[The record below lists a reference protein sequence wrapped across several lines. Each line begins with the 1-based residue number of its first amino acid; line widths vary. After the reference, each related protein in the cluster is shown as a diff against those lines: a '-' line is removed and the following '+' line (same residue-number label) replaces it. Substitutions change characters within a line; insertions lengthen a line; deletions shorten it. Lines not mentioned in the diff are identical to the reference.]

1 MSLKKLSKQ
10 EHWACKW
17 DGYIRTNTVWFT
29 SLFVI
34 VFFQVYWPSFKRIII
49 FCYCVQLIAWLFLS
63 NRKAIAVS
71 FLPLFL
77 AISCSGEYLKG
88 ARIPCNSYLQLG
100 KHLFPSQVSQLLCF
114 DPFWAEDIDSLWNPC
129 QYRTKTER
137 QRFQILAIWQKK
149 KKKASHYWGPAGPKI
164 LITIMITSFPRGF
177 VLLSTCLLAVTVF

>member
-149 KKKASHYWGPAGPKI
+149 KKKRHPTTEVLQDQKYW
-164 LITIMITSFPRGF
+164 
-177 VLLSTCLLAVTVF
+177 

>member
-149 KKKASHYWGPAGPKI
+149 KKGIPLLRSCRTKI